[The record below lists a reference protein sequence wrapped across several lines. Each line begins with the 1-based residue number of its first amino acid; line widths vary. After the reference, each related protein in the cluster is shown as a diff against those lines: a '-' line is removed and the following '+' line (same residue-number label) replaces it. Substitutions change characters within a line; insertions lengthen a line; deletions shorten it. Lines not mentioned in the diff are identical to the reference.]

1 VTLCLRGAADNWA
14 TLLMVNTLDAVEL
27 TKDILRLNTVNPPG
41 NEEAC
46 AQYLGKILED
56 AGFRI
61 RYHSF
66 GRGRVNLIANIG
78 GSADKPPLCLT
89 GHIDVVPL
97 GATPWSK
104 DPFAGETDAGRLY
117 GRGASDMKSGVAA
130 LVVAAV
136 RMANGLAR
144 SPGLELVI
152 TAGEENGCEGAFHLQ
167 RDGVLGRA
175 GAVVVAEPTG
185 NQPFVG
191 HKGAFW
197 LRARTT
203 GVTAHGSMPEKG
215 VNAIYKAAR
224 AVSKLEAFRF
234 DNPPHAL
241 MGQATLNVGTIRGGL
256 NINSVPD
263 EALITVDIRT
273 VPTVNHGALLAEL
286 SRQLGPDVTLESLVD
301 LEPVYTDPGD
311 PWMESVFEVMT
322 TILGSRPAPRAAT
335 YFTDA
340 AALNRAYRNP
350 PTVILGPGEP
360 QMAHQTDEYCVIERI
375 AQSVT
380 AYEEIIRRWCAV

>member
-1 VTLCLRGAADNWA
+1 
-14 TLLMVNTLDAVEL
+14 
-27 TKDILRLNTVNPPG
+27 
-41 NEEAC
+41 
-46 AQYLGKILED
+46 
-56 AGFRI
+56 
-61 RYHSF
+61 
-66 GRGRVNLIANIG
+66 
-78 GSADKPPLCLT
+78 
-89 GHIDVVPL
+89 
-97 GATPWSK
+97 
-104 DPFAGETDAGRLY
+104 
-117 GRGASDMKSGVAA
+117 MKSGVAA
-130 LVVAAV
+130 LVVAAA
-136 RMANGLAR
+136 RMANWLAR

-152 TAGEENGCEGAFHLQ
+152 TAGEETGCEGAFHLQ
-167 RDGVLGRA
+167 RDGALGRA

-197 LRARTT
+197 LTARTT

-224 AVSKLEAFRF
+224 AVNKLEAFRF

-263 EALITVDIRT
+263 ETLIAIDIRT
-273 VPTVNHGALLAEL
+273 VPTVNHAALLAEL
-286 SRQLGPDVTLESLVD
+286 GRQLGPDVTLESLID

-311 PWMESVFEVMT
+311 QWMASVFDVMT
-322 TILGSRPAPRAAT
+322 AILGSRPAPRAAT

-340 AALNRAYRNP
+340 AALNRAYGNP

-360 QMAHQTDEYCVIERI
+360 EMAHQTDEYCVIDRI

-380 AYEEIIRRWCAV
+380 AYEEIIRRWCVV

>member
-1 VTLCLRGAADNWA
+1 MTSS
-14 TLLMVNTLDAVEL
+14 LDPVQL
-27 TKDILRLNTVNPPG
+27 TKDILRLDTVNPPG
-41 NEEAC
+41 NEEHC
-46 AQYLGKILED
+46 ARTLGTILED

-66 GRGRVNLIANIG
+66 GPRRVNLIANIG
-78 GSADKPPLCLT
+78 GAEAKAPLCFT
-89 GHIDVVPL
+89 GHVDVVPL
-97 GATPWSK
+97 GAAAWTK
-104 DPFAGETDAGRLY
+104 DPFAGETEGGRLF
-117 GRGASDMKSGVAA
+117 GRGSSDMKSGVAA
-130 LVVAAV
+130 FVVAAT
-136 RMANGLAR
+136 RMAPRLAHT
-144 SPGLELVI
+144 PGLELVI
-152 TAGEENGCEGAFHLQ
+152 TAGEECGCEGAFHLQ

-175 GAVVVAEPTG
+175 GAVVVAEPTA

-197 LRARTT
+197 LRAKTT
-203 GVTAHGSMPEKG
+203 GVTAHGSMPERG

-224 AVSKLEAFRF
+224 ALGKLEAFRF
-234 DNPPHAL
+234 SNPPHEL

-263 EALITVDIRT
+263 EALIDIDIRT
-273 VPTVNHGALLAEL
+273 VPTVDHRALMAEL
-286 SRQLGPDVTLESLVD
+286 ARQLGPDVTLEPLID
-301 LEPVYTDPGD
+301 LEPVYTAPDA

-322 TILGSRPAPRAAT
+322 SVLGTRPVPRAAT

-340 AALNRAYRNP
+340 AALNRAYGNP

-360 QMAHQTDEYCVIERI
+360 QMAHQTDEYCLMERI
-375 AQSVT
+375 EQAVP